1 MYYKEVQ
8 EVLSMAT
15 ISLRVDERDSKLIRD
30 YAKLKKT
37 SVSDL
42 MRNAIIEK
50 IEDEID
56 LENFDRVLASMEKT
70 HSLDDVKK
78 ELGL

>member
-1 MYYKEVQ
+1 MYYKELK
-8 EVLSMAT
+8 EVLPMPT
-15 ISLRVDERDSKLIRD
+15 ISLRVDDRDSKLIRD
-30 YAKLKKT
+30 YAKLKNT

-42 MRNAIIEK
+42 MRNATIEK

-56 LENFDRVLASMEKT
+56 VENFDRILASMETT

>member
-1 MYYKEVQ
+1 
-8 EVLSMAT
+8 MAN

-30 YAKLKKT
+30 YAKMKKI
-37 SVSDL
+37 SVSEL
-42 MRNAIIEK
+42 MRNATIEK

-56 LENFDRVLASMEKT
+56 IESFDRVLASMEKT
-70 HSLDDVKK
+70 HSLDNVKK

>member
-1 MYYKEVQ
+1 
-8 EVLSMAT
+8 MAT
-15 ISLRVDERDSKLIRD
+15 ISLRVDDRDSKLIRD
-30 YAKLKKT
+30 YAKMKKT

-42 MRNAIIEK
+42 MRNATIEK

-56 LENFDRVLASMEKT
+56 VENFDRVLASTKKT

>member
-1 MYYKEVQ
+1 
-8 EVLSMAT
+8 MAT

-56 LENFDRVLASMEKT
+56 LESFDRILADMEKT
-70 HSLDDVKK
+70 YSLDEVKK
-78 ELGL
+78 ELGI

>member
-1 MYYKEVQ
+1 MYYKELK

-15 ISLRVDERDSKLIRD
+15 ISLRVDDRDSKLIRD

-56 LENFDRVLASMEKT
+56 VENFDRVLANMEKT

>member
-1 MYYKEVQ
+1 MYYKKLK

-15 ISLRVDERDSKLIRD
+15 ISLRVDDRDSKLIRD

-56 LENFDRVLASMEKT
+56 LENFDRVLASTEKT
-70 HSLDDVKK
+70 HSLDDIKK

>member
-1 MYYKEVQ
+1 MP
-8 EVLSMAT
+8 T
-15 ISLRVDERDSKLIRD
+15 ISLRVDDRDSKLIRD
-30 YAKLKKT
+30 YAKLKNT

-42 MRNAIIEK
+42 MRNATIEK

-56 LENFDRVLASMEKT
+56 VENFDHVLANMEKT

>member
-1 MYYKEVQ
+1 
-8 EVLSMAT
+8 MAT

-56 LENFDRVLASMEKT
+56 LENFDRVLDSMEKT
-70 HSLDDVKK
+70 HSLEDVKK

>member
-1 MYYKEVQ
+1 
-8 EVLSMAT
+8 MAT
-15 ISLRVDERDSKLIRD
+15 ISLRVDDRDGKLIRD
-30 YAKLKKT
+30 YAKLKNT

-50 IEDEID
+50 IEDELD
-56 LENFDRVLASMEKT
+56 VENFDRVLANMENT
-70 HSLDDVKK
+70 HSLDAVKK

>member
-1 MYYKEVQ
+1 
-8 EVLSMAT
+8 MAT
-15 ISLRVDERDSKLIRD
+15 FSLRVDDRDSKLIRD
-30 YAKLKKT
+30 YAKLKNT

-56 LENFDRVLASMEKT
+56 LENFDRVLASMAQT
-70 HSLDDVKK
+70 HSLEDVKK

>member
-1 MYYKEVQ
+1 
-8 EVLSMAT
+8 MAT
-15 ISLRVDERDSKLIRD
+15 ISLRVDDRDSKLIRD
-30 YAKLKKT
+30 YAKLKNT

-50 IEDEID
+50 IEDELD
-56 LENFDRVLASMEKT
+56 VESFDRVLATMETT

>member
-1 MYYKEVQ
+1 
-8 EVLSMAT
+8 MAT
-15 ISLRVDERDSKLIRD
+15 ISLRVDDRDSKLIRD
-30 YAKLKKT
+30 YAKLKNT

-50 IEDEID
+50 IEDELD
-56 LENFDRVLASMEKT
+56 VENFDRVFATMETT

>member
-1 MYYKEVQ
+1 MV
-8 EVLSMAT
+8 T
-15 ISLRVDERDSKLIRD
+15 ISLRVDDRDNKLIRD
-30 YAKLKKT
+30 YAKLKNT

-56 LENFDRVLASMEKT
+56 LETFDRAIADTKKT
-70 HSLDDVKK
+70 YSLDEVKK

>member
-1 MYYKEVQ
+1 
-8 EVLSMAT
+8 MAT
-15 ISLRVDERDSKLIRD
+15 ISLRVDDRDSKLIRD
-30 YAKLKKT
+30 YAKLKNT

-50 IEDEID
+50 IEDELD
-56 LENFDRVLASMEKT
+56 VENFDRILANMEKT

-78 ELGL
+78 ELGF

>member
-1 MYYKEVQ
+1 
-8 EVLSMAT
+8 MAT
-15 ISLRVDERDSKLIRD
+15 ISLRVDDRDSKLIRD

-70 HSLDDVKK
+70 HSLEDVKK

>member
-1 MYYKEVQ
+1 
-8 EVLSMAT
+8 MAT

-56 LENFDRVLASMEKT
+56 LENFDRVVANMEKS
-70 HSLDDVKK
+70 HSMDEVKK

>member
-1 MYYKEVQ
+1 
-8 EVLSMAT
+8 MAT

-56 LENFDRVLASMEKT
+56 LENFERVLASMEQT
-70 HSLDDVKK
+70 HSLEDVKK

>member
-1 MYYKEVQ
+1 
-8 EVLSMAT
+8 MAT
-15 ISLRVDERDSKLIRD
+15 FSLRVDERDSKLIRD
-30 YAKLKKT
+30 YAKLKNT

-56 LENFDRVLASMEKT
+56 LENFDRVLASMEET
-70 HSLDDVKK
+70 HSLEDVKK

>member
-1 MYYKEVQ
+1 
-8 EVLSMAT
+8 MAT

-30 YAKLKKT
+30 YAKMKKT

-56 LENFDRVLASMEKT
+56 LENFDRVLETMEQT
-70 HSLDDVKK
+70 YSLDEVKK

>member
-1 MYYKEVQ
+1 MYYKEPK

-15 ISLRVDERDSKLIRD
+15 ISLRVDDRDSKLIRD
-30 YAKLKKT
+30 YAKLKNT

-50 IEDEID
+50 IEDELD
-56 LENFDRVLASMEKT
+56 VENFDRVLANMEKI

>member
-1 MYYKEVQ
+1 
-8 EVLSMAT
+8 MAT
-15 ISLRVDERDSKLIRD
+15 ISLRVDDRDSKLIRD
-30 YAKLKKT
+30 YAKLKNT

-50 IEDEID
+50 IEDELD
-56 LENFDRVLASMEKT
+56 VENFDRVLATMETT

>member
-1 MYYKEVQ
+1 
-8 EVLSMAT
+8 MAT
-15 ISLRVDERDSKLIRD
+15 ISLRVDDRDSKLIRD
-30 YAKLKKT
+30 YAKMKKT

-56 LENFDRVLASMEKT
+56 LENFDRVLETMDQT
-70 HSLDDVKK
+70 YSLDEVKK
-78 ELGL
+78 EIGL

>member
-1 MYYKEVQ
+1 
-8 EVLSMAT
+8 MAT
-15 ISLRVDERDSKLIRD
+15 ISLRVDERDGKLIRD

-56 LENFDRVLASMEKT
+56 LENFDRVLANMEKT
-70 HSLDDVKK
+70 HSLDEVKK

>member
-1 MYYKEVQ
+1 
-8 EVLSMAT
+8 MAT
-15 ISLRVDERDSKLIRD
+15 ISLRVDDRDSKLIRD

-56 LENFDRVLASMEKT
+56 VENFDRVLANMEKT